1 MEPTSGEDAPK
12 RGNPLPSALV
22 SNLQSVL
29 AARRPPPAEEVSTAA
44 AAGEAEVEAPAAEA
58 SDAPPDDG
66 SPARPVVL
74 LTCAGGIRSAGLA
87 ALVDALVAGGR
98 CDVHVCAP
106 ESDKPACGHS
116 ITIRETITATS
127 VDFAG
132 AKAFEISGTPVD
144 CISLALS
151 GRLFAWSAPALV
163 ISGINAG
170 SNCGYEMFHSSAIAA
185 AREALLYGVPSIAIS
200 LNWKKDESKD
210 SDFKDAAQAC
220 LPLINAALADIE
232 KGTFLKGCLLNIGVP
247 SAPSANKGFKL
258 TKQSGYS
265 PAQSWQAV
273 SASRPSSAVHFM
285 GMHQSLGIQLAQLG
299 KDASAAGAARRVSA
313 QRKTVEVESVA
324 ASGKQEVREVVK
336 KLFRAEFV
344 EKQYQD
350 LNEDIDLR
358 AMENGFISVAPLN
371 VHGQVEPE
379 IGAPAS
385 DWLLAV
391 VSLEKE
397 KEAAPATADQQDA
410 SVAAEE
416 KEAPSA
422 T

>member
-1 MEPTSGEDAPK
+1 MESTSGEDAPK
-12 RGNPLPSALV
+12 RNPLPSALV

-29 AARRPPPAEEVSTAA
+29 AARRPPPPEEVSTAA
-44 AAGEAEVEAPAAEA
+44 AAGEAEAESPAAEA
-58 SDAPPDDG
+58 TDASPDDG
-66 SPARPVVL
+66 APARPVVL

-116 ITIRETITATS
+116 VTIRETITATS
-127 VDFAG
+127 VDFTG

-144 CISLALS
+144 CVSLALS
-151 GRLFAWSAPALV
+151 GRLFPWSAPALV

-170 SNCGYEMFHSSAIAA
+170 PNCGYEMFHSSAIAA
-185 AREALLYGVPSIAIS
+185 AREALVYGVPSIVIS

-232 KGTFLKGCLLNIGVP
+232 KGAFLKGCLLNIGVP

-258 TKQSGYS
+258 TKQSEYS

-273 SASRPSSAVHFM
+273 STSRPSSAVHFM

-324 ASGKQEVREVVK
+324 AAGKQEVREVVK

-344 EKQYQD
+344 EKQHED

-385 DWLLAV
+385 DWLSAV
-391 VSLEKE
+391 VSLDKE
-397 KEAAPATADQQDA
+397 KEAAAATADQQDA

>member
-1 MEPTSGEDAPK
+1 MEATSGEEAPK
-12 RGNPLPSALV
+12 RNPLPSALV

-29 AARRPPPAEEVSTAA
+29 AARRPPPAEEPSTAA
-44 AAGEAEVEAPAAEA
+44 EAEAEASAPAAEAEA
-58 SDAPPDDG
+58 SDAPAGDG
-66 SPARPVVL
+66 TPARPVVL

-87 ALVDALVAGGR
+87 AIVDALVAGGR

-106 ESDKPACGHS
+106 ESDKSACGHS
-116 ITIRETITATS
+116 ITVRETITATS
-127 VDFAG
+127 VDFTG

-144 CISLALS
+144 CVSLALS
-151 GRLFAWSAPALV
+151 GRLFPWQTPALV

-170 SNCGYEMFHSSAIAA
+170 PNCGYEMFHSSAIAA
-185 AREALLYGVPSIAIS
+185 AREALVYGVPSIAIS

-210 SDFKDAAQAC
+210 SDFRDAAQVC

-232 KGTFLKGCLLNIGVP
+232 KGNFLRGCLLNIGVP
-247 SAPSANKGFKL
+247 STPSATKGFKL

-273 SASRPSSAVHFM
+273 SASRPSSAVQFM

-299 KDASAAGAARRVSA
+299 KDASAAGAARRA

-324 ASGKQEVREVVK
+324 AAGKQEVREVVK

-344 EKQYQD
+344 EKQHEGLD
-350 LNEDIDLR
+350 EDIDLR
-358 AMENGFISVAPLN
+358 ALENGYISVTPLN

-379 IGAPAS
+379 VEVPAS
-385 DWLLAV
+385 DWLTAV
-391 VSLEKE
+391 LSLDNEN
-397 KEAAPATADQQDA
+397 EAAPATVDQHDA

-422 T
+422 A

>member
-1 MEPTSGEDAPK
+1 MEAASGEEAPK
-12 RGNPLPSALV
+12 RNPLPSALV

-44 AAGEAEVEAPAAEA
+44 APGESEASAPAAEA
-58 SDAPPDDG
+58 PDAPAGDG
-66 SPARPVVL
+66 APARPVVL
-74 LTCAGGIRSAGLA
+74 LTCAGGIRSEGLA

-106 ESDKPACGHS
+106 ESDKSACGHS

-127 VDFAG
+127 VDFTG

-144 CISLALS
+144 CVSLALS
-151 GRLFAWSAPALV
+151 GRLFPWSAPALV

-170 SNCGYEMFHSSAIAA
+170 PNCGYEMFHSSAIAA
-185 AREALLYGVPSIAIS
+185 AREALVYGVPSIAIS

-210 SDFKDAAQAC
+210 SDFRDAAQVC

-232 KGTFLKGCLLNIGVP
+232 KGTFLRGCLLNIGVP
-247 SAPSANKGFKL
+247 SPSSANKGFKL

-273 SASRPSSAVHFM
+273 SASRPSSAVQFM

-313 QRKTVEVESVA
+313 QRKTIEVESVA
-324 ASGKQEVREVVK
+324 AAGKQEVREVVK

-344 EKQYQD
+344 EKQHEGLD
-350 LNEDIDLR
+350 EDIDLR
-358 AMENGFISVAPLN
+358 ALKNGFISVTPLN

-379 IGAPAS
+379 MEVPAS
-385 DWLLAV
+385 DWLSAAL
-391 VSLEKE
+391 SLDKE
-397 KEAAPATADQQDA
+397 KEAAPANQQDA

-416 KEAPSA
+416 KEDPSEA
-422 T
+422 